1 VISPERTNQIV
12 TNDSDQPSTV
22 SQSISLRPA
31 TPADETFLIEVYAS
45 TRADE
50 MALLPWSDEQKRA
63 FVLAQFN
70 AQQQHYQKT
79 YPDATH
85 DIIVS
90 DSRATGHFHVAS
102 LEGEIRIVDLAL
114 HPRDR
119 NRGIGSNLLRK
130 LISEASEAG
139 KLLTVYVESF
149 NPALRLFERLGFSRS
164 EDQGIHILMQRR
176 PELDYFDQSS
186 PDAQSIK

>member
-1 VISPERTNQIV
+1 V
-12 TNDSDQPSTV
+12 THDSDQASAV
-22 SQSISLRPA
+22 GQSISLRPA
-31 TPADETFLIEVYAS
+31 TSADENFLLEVYAS

-50 MALLPWSDEQKRA
+50 MALLPWSEEQKRA
-63 FVLAQFN
+63 FVLAQFI

-85 DIIVS
+85 DIVLS
-90 DSRATGHFHVAS
+90 DKRATGHLHVAR
-102 LEGEIRIVDLAL
+102 LAEEIRIVDLAL

-119 NRGIGSNLLRK
+119 NRGIGSDLLKR
-130 LISEASEAG
+130 LISEASQAG

-149 NPALRLFERLGFSRS
+149 NPALRLFERLGFSRG
-164 EDQGIHILMQRR
+164 EAQGIHILMQRR
-176 PELDYFDQSS
+176 PELDHSDQSS

>member
-1 VISPERTNQIV
+1 MTH
-12 TNDSDQPSTV
+12 DSDQASA
-22 SQSISLRPA
+22 SGQSISLRPA
-31 TPADETFLIEVYAS
+31 TSADESFLIEVYAS

-50 MALLPWSDEQKRA
+50 MALLPWSEEQKRA

-85 DIIVS
+85 DIVLS
-90 DSRATGHFHVAS
+90 HQRATGHLHVAR
-102 LEGEIRIVDLAL
+102 LEDEIRIVDLAL

-119 NRGIGSNLLRK
+119 NRGIGSDLLRG
-130 LISEASEAG
+130 LISEASQAG

-149 NPALRLFERLGFSRS
+149 NPALRLFERLGFSRG
-164 EDQGIHILMQRR
+164 EEQGIHILMQRR
-176 PELDYFDQSS
+176 PELDHFDQSS
-186 PDAQSIK
+186 HDARRSSNGF

>member
-1 VISPERTNQIV
+1 MNRDSNQATIA
-12 TNDSDQPSTV
+12 SG
-22 SQSISLRPA
+22 ISLRLA
-31 TPADETFLIEVYAS
+31 TAADEIFLLEVYAS

-85 DIIVS
+85 DIILS
-90 DSRATGHFHVAS
+90 HNRATGHFHVAR
-102 LEGEIRIVDLAL
+102 LEEEIRIVDLGL

-119 NRGIGSNLLRK
+119 NRGIGSDLLRK
-130 LISEASEAG
+130 LISEASQAG

-164 EDQGIHILMQRR
+164 EEQGIHILMQQR
-176 PELDYFDQSS
+176 PELDQFDQSS
-186 PDAQSIK
+186 PAAQSIK

>member
-1 VISPERTNQIV
+1 VNRDSNPV
-12 TNDSDQPSTV
+12 TVASG
-22 SQSISLRPA
+22 ISLRPA
-31 TPADETFLIEVYAS
+31 TAADEIFLLEVYAS

-70 AQQQHYQKT
+70 AQQQHYRQT

-85 DIIVS
+85 DIILS
-90 DSRATGHFHVAS
+90 HNRATGHFHVAW
-102 LEGEIRIVDLAL
+102 LEDEIRIVDIAL

-119 NRGIGSNLLRK
+119 NRGIGSDLLRN
-130 LISEASEAG
+130 LISEASKAG

-164 EDQGIHILMQRR
+164 DEQGIHILMQRL
-176 PELDYFDQSS
+176 PGLDRSDLS
-186 PDAQSIK
+186 PHDPQSIK